1 MSMIIINLI
10 KRLQRS
16 SAIAIGVAATKNP
29 VLRLADCLVLSI
41 VYYWPLS
48 TIGFY
53 LHLTYMFMFKMYKSL
68 KRGND

>member
-10 KRLQRS
+10 MRLQRS
-16 SAIAIGVAATKNP
+16 SAIKIGVAAATKNP

-53 LHLTYMFMFKMYKSL
+53 LHLTYMLMSKDVKV
-68 KRGND
+68 